1 MVIAYKQTKNKLI
14 DALPIIILFIIS
26 LSGNSVINIK
36 FFSVNIHYI
45 LVYYWVLR
53 DPNSLG
59 YGIIFLSG
67 IVSDVI
73 LGLPLGIN
81 SLNLLIIVAIASYVR
96 TVTVR
101 LTLINDWISF
111 VPGLLLA
118 NFVYYISLYLTNYS
132 PDYLYL
138 LKNSLFTF
146 IFYPIFWGILSLIS
160 NLRSM

>member
-14 DALPIIILFIIS
+14 DTLPIIILFIIS

-81 SLNLLIIVAIASYVR
+81 SLNLLIIV
-96 TVTVR
+96 
-101 LTLINDWISF
+101 
-111 VPGLLLA
+111 
-118 NFVYYISLYLTNYS
+118 NFYI
-132 PDYLYL
+132 
-138 LKNSLFTF
+138 
-146 IFYPIFWGILSLIS
+146 
-160 NLRSM
+160 